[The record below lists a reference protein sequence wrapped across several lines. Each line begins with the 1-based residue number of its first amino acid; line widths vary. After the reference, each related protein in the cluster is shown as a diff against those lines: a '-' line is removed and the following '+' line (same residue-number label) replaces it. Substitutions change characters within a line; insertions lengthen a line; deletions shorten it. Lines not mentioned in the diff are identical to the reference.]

1 MLLSMTGYGEAEAI
15 GTSVSVIA
23 EVRAVNNRYLKINF
37 RSGERVGKDEIWVEK
52 IIRRHIKRGTVHVQ
66 LQTVTENQRN
76 AFCISTET
84 LNAYR
89 EALQEFHRHHP
100 MDGHLTIGSLLNLP
114 GVVEETAPE
123 IKHEEIGPLA
133 EQALQD
139 ALSNLNDMRSVEG
152 RAMGQDMLE
161 NIETIKAQLT
171 RIEQRIPQVTRDY
184 TVRLRDRVAKLLE
197 SLGTSID
204 AGDVARE
211 VALFA
216 ERSDISEETV
226 RLQSH
231 LQQFCETMDAAE
243 GAGRRLEFLSQEM
256 FRETNTIG
264 SKANDTEIS
273 KFVIEIKAAI
283 ERIREMVQNLE

>member
-15 GTSVSVIA
+15 GTSLSVLA

-37 RSGERVGKDEIWVEK
+37 RSNDRVGKDETWVEK
-52 IIRRHIKRGTVHVQ
+52 IVRRHIKRGTIHVQ
-66 LQTVTENQRN
+66 LTLVTEDQRN
-76 AFCISTET
+76 AFQINTAT

-89 EALQEFHRHHP
+89 EALQDFHRQHP
-100 MDGHLTIGSLLNLP
+100 MDGHLTLGSLLNLP
-114 GVVEETAPE
+114 GVVEEATPE
-123 IKHEEIGPLA
+123 VNRDELGPLA
-133 EQALQD
+133 EQALET
-139 ALSNLNDMRSVEG
+139 AMRNLNDMRSVEG
-152 RAMGQDMLE
+152 QTMGNDMLE
-161 NIETIKAQLT
+161 NINTIKSQLT
-171 RIEQRIPQVTRDY
+171 QIEQRIPQVISAY
-184 TVRLRDRVAKLLE
+184 TVRLRDRVTKILE
-197 SLGTSID
+197 SFGTSID

-226 RLQSH
+226 RLHSH
-231 LQQFCETMDAAE
+231 LQQFCETMDATDS
-243 GAGRRLEFLSQEM
+243 AGRRLEFVSQEM